1 MVLGPRGLKAC
12 DLGGCG
18 CPRLRTSPLPPPPL
32 QAGGW
37 GPEWSAAQQ
46 ATQEAVGRDLAALQR
61 AWEQG
66 GAPAQPH
73 RPCRLVKRDAR
84 AVEGPGLRAAE
95 LTGALRIRESR
106 LETALGQLQTRCR
119 QELARL
125 AGAEPGLIW
134 ILPPGR

>member
-1 MVLGPRGLKAC
+1 MTRAGAAAPASGPPPSPSPVQA
-12 DLGGCG
+12 GGCG
-18 CPRLRTSPLPPPPL
+18 
-32 QAGGW
+32 
-37 GPEWSAAQQ
+37 PEWGAAQR
-46 ATQEAVGRDLAALQR
+46 ATQEAVGQDLAALQR

-73 RPCRLVKRDAR
+73 RPCRLVKRDTR

-95 LTGALRIRESR
+95 LTGALRTRESR
-106 LETALGQLQTRCR
+106 LEAALGRLQTRCR

-134 ILPPGR
+134 ILRPGR